1 MRLPIHSRNH
11 KRALPKTNMMQ
22 VNSRRTLL
30 AALLTTALAGAAQA
44 GISVHSIERHISA
57 DTSAAQSATPT
68 GAYNYSNM
76 NSSAALGN
84 FADSFTQGGTLAL
97 VSTNG
102 TVSHNTTLTA
112 TAESLSFGGT
122 LQLSLTQTNVD
133 DLTGNA
139 GSADLDF
146 RSHFILDL
154 EIDEDVH
161 FSLVGTTSYGRQFA
175 GYETTLTLSGSDIAD
190 ISIGDAF
197 GFPNGPASV
206 NTSGTLHAGQT
217 YRLAGYLRDVW
228 DQHGDNITITDA
240 RSINFN
246 FEVSPVPEP
255 TTAVF
260 GAVTGLAFF
269 LRRRHAHSA

>member
-1 MRLPIHSRNH
+1 M
-11 KRALPKTNMMQ
+11 NMMQ
-22 VNSRRTLL
+22 TNSRRTLL
-30 AALLTTALAGAAQA
+30 AALLTTALAGAAHA
-44 GISVHSIERHISA
+44 GITVHTIERSISA
-57 DTSAAQSATPT
+57 DTSVFQT
-68 GAYNYSNM
+68 GPAGLFSDSEVNAST
-76 NSSAALGN
+76 AVGN
-84 FADSFTQGGTLAL
+84 FTDSFTQGGTLPR

-122 LQLSLTQTNVD
+122 LQLSLTHANSQDIN
-133 DLTGNA
+133 GA
-139 GSADLDF
+139 GGADLDF
-146 RSHFILDL
+146 ASHFILDL

-161 FSLVGTTSYGRQFA
+161 FSLVGATSYGRQFA

-190 ISIGDAF
+190 ISIGDSF

-228 DQHGDNITITDA
+228 NQHGDNITLTDA

-246 FEVSPVPEP
+246 FEVSAVPEP
-255 TTAVF
+255 STALF
-260 GAVTGLAFF
+260 GAATGLAFV
-269 LRRRHAHSA
+269 LRRRRARAIPGAASAIESLVRG